1 MGGADMTDAIRDL
14 EDRLVR
20 YCAIDSQSDAQSP
33 TSPST
38 AIQLD
43 LARLLVDELQAMGAA
58 DVRLT
63 DYGAVLATIPGT
75 APGPTI
81 GLLAHMDTAPQF
93 NATGVRPRVIRG
105 YNGGP
110 ISFPDDPVLVLSP
123 EVSPPLASRIGH
135 DIVTA
140 SGTTLLGA
148 DDKSGI
154 AILMTAAR
162 QMLADRQTPRTTVR
176 VAFTPDEEIGRGVD
190 PRLPADIAA
199 DFAFTLDGA
208 QPGDLEWECF
218 SADGAVITITGVS
231 AHPGMAKG
239 RMVNALTLAGKL
251 AAALPPAQSPE
262 LTEGLEGF
270 VHLFS
275 MSGTAAQAELRLIL
289 RDFDTPTLIAR
300 GEMLRALAQAIT
312 ATEPAATV
320 RVEIRPEYRNMRE
333 RLEQDPRPV
342 LLAETAMRRVGL
354 DPQRKSFRGGTDGSR
369 LTELGLPCPN
379 LPTGMQE
386 IHGPLEWISLQ
397 DMEQATRL
405 CLALVEEA
413 AAR

>member
-1 MGGADMTDAIRDL
+1 MADLVSEL
-14 EDRLVR
+14 EDRLLR
-20 YCAIDSQSDAQSP
+20 YCAIDSQSDEDSP
-33 TSPST
+33 SAPST

-63 DYGAVLATIPGT
+63 DYGVVLATIPGT

-93 NATGVRPRVIRG
+93 NATGVKPRVIRR

-110 ISFPDDPVLVLSP
+110 ITLPDDPALVLSP
-123 EVSPPLASRIGH
+123 EVSPQLAARIGH

-176 VAFTPDEEIGRGVD
+176 LAFTPDEEIGRGVD
-190 PRLPADIAA
+190 TRLPADIGA
-199 DFAFTLDGA
+199 DFAFTFDGA
-208 QPGDLEWECF
+208 DPGEVEWECF
-218 SADGAVITITGVS
+218 SADNAVITLTGVS
-231 AHPGMAKG
+231 AHPGSAKG

-251 AAALPPAQSPE
+251 AASLPPAQSPE
-262 LTEGLEGF
+262 LTEGREGF
-270 VHLFS
+270 VHLYALE
-275 MSGTAAQAELRLIL
+275 GTAARAELRFIL
-289 RDFDTPTLIAR
+289 RDFDTAALAAR
-300 GEMLRALAQAIT
+300 GDMLRALAQAIT
-312 ATEPAATV
+312 ATEPRAAVTV
-320 RVEIRPEYRNMRE
+320 DIHPEYRNMRE
-333 RLEQDPRPV
+333 RLEQDLRPV
-342 LLAETAMRRVGL
+342 LLAETATRRVGL
-354 DPQRKSFRGGTDGSR
+354 EPRRLSIRGGTDGSR

-413 AAR
+413 AAA

>member
-1 MGGADMTDAIRDL
+1 MIDAIRDL

-38 AIQLD
+38 AIQLN

-58 DVRLT
+58 NVRLT

-93 NATGVRPRVIRG
+93 NAIGVRPRVIRG

-110 ISFPDDPVLVLSP
+110 ISFPDDPALVLSP

-162 QMLADRQTPRTTVR
+162 QMLADRQTPRSTVR
-176 VAFTPDEEIGRGVD
+176 LAFTPDEEIGRGVD

-289 RDFDTPTLIAR
+289 RDFDTPKLIAR

-320 RVEIRPEYRNMRE
+320 SVEIRPEYRNMRE
-333 RLEQDPRPV
+333 RLEKDPRPV
-342 LLAETAMRRVGL
+342 RLAETAMRRVGL
-354 DPQRKSFRGGTDGSR
+354 DPRRKSFRGGTDGSR

>member
-1 MGGADMTDAIRDL
+1 MADLIPDL
-14 EDRLVR
+14 EDRLLR
-20 YCAIDSQSDAQSP
+20 YCAIDSQSNEDSP
-33 TSPST
+33 SSPST
-38 AIQLD
+38 SIQLV
-43 LARLLVDELQAMGAA
+43 LARLLVEELQAMGAA

-63 DYGAVLATIPGT
+63 DYGVVLATIPGT

-93 NATGVRPRVIRG
+93 NATGVKPRVIRR

-110 ISFPDDPVLVLSP
+110 ISFPDDPALVLSP
-123 EVSPPLASRIGH
+123 EVSPPLATRIGH

-154 AILMTAAR
+154 AILMSAAR
-162 QMLADRQTPRTTVR
+162 QMLADRQSPRSTVR
-176 VAFTPDEEIGRGVD
+176 LAFTPDEEIGRGVD
-190 PRLPADIAA
+190 ARLPADIGA
-199 DFAFTLDGA
+199 DFAFTFDGA
-208 QPGDLEWECF
+208 DPGEVEWECF
-218 SADGAVITITGVS
+218 SADNAVITITGVS
-231 AHPGMAKG
+231 AHPGSAKG

-262 LTEGLEGF
+262 LTEGREGF
-270 VHLFS
+270 VHLYALE
-275 MSGTAAQAELRLIL
+275 GTAARAEIRLIL
-289 RDFDTPTLIAR
+289 RDFDTAALTAR
-300 GEMLRALAQAIT
+300 GDMLRALALAIT
-312 ATEPAATV
+312 ATEPRASVIVA
-320 RVEIRPEYRNMRE
+320 IHPEYRNMRDW
-333 RLEQDPRPV
+333 LEQDPRPV
-342 LLAETAMRRVGL
+342 LLAETATRRVGL
-354 DPQRKSFRGGTDGSR
+354 EPRRLSFRGGTDGSR

-413 AAR
+413 AAA